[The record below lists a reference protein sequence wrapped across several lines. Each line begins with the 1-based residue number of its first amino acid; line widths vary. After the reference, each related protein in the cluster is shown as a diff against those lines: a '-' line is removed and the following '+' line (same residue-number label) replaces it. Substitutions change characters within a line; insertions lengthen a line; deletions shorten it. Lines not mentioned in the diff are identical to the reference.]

1 MKTLYR
7 GVLCGSVTFF
17 AAGCDLALEPAQIPT
32 SFEIAPNDTM
42 ITVGDRAKL
51 RVVVYDQNGEEMS
64 NPPSW
69 APPKW
74 WTDSDGAVE
83 ISRQGDVT
91 AHKGTLTR
99 VRAFVADTLAEATLR
114 VNPSSVL
121 LSVPVFY
128 FNQLNQNTERDVPII
143 ANRKALF
150 RVFLTGDETSY
161 FRPGV
166 RADFY
171 LNGEMVHTV
180 MMPAGADELP
190 TRVVEENL
198 LNSYGTVVPADVM
211 QPGLELVIEVD
222 PEGVVPRKAGS
233 TTRIP
238 ESGRMPVDMLEL
250 KTHHQVIVPYIFNHR
265 PDNDGALNWTRD
277 LTPDSPHILHMRN
290 LMPVADITV
299 EAHEPVYSNINLQP
313 LNNWGQWLRHVD
325 ALRIAE
331 GQRGNYYG
339 ATELWYRG
347 GILGLGY
354 LGRPAS
360 VGDTNNRTF
369 THEVG
374 HTLSLGHAKCGVGDP
389 DPNYPYEDGRI
400 GGWGYDLSQ
409 GLVHP
414 TVKDI
419 MSYCGGASYWL
430 SDYYFARAANF
441 RRRERLEKP
450 TPPERTLLLW
460 GSASRKEVQLSPA
473 FLIESPPV
481 EPAAGG
487 PYRLE
492 GYGPSGE
499 VRFAFDFTPAPVDH
513 GGAHFLFTLPYDPDV
528 DGTLERIFLS
538 GPGGEDMLTPGST
551 PPMAIIRDG
560 PTGPIRAFLE
570 DWDGRVPPGLGDP
583 LQVQVMLS
591 DGIPGGVR

>member
-1 MKTLYR
+1 MNMRYS
-7 GVLCGSVTFF
+7 G
-17 AAGCDLALEPAQIPT
+17 AGCGAVALFVVGCGLAPEPDQIPT
-32 SFEIAPNDTM
+32 SVEISPNDTM
-42 ITVGDRAKL
+42 LTVGDQLKL
-51 RVVVYDQNGEEMS
+51 RVVVYDQDGEEMPG
-64 NPPSW
+64 PPSW
-69 APPKW
+69 APPTW

-91 AHKGTLTR
+91 AHKGTSTR
-99 VRAFVADTLAEATLR
+99 IRAFVADTSAEGRLR

-128 FNQLNQNTERDVPII
+128 FNQLNQNAAGSVPVL
-143 ANRKALF
+143 ANRDALF
-150 RVFLTGDETSY
+150 RVFVTGDETSY
-161 FRPGV
+161 FRPSV

-171 LNGEMVHTV
+171 LNDEMVHTA
-180 MMPAGADELP
+180 MMVAGAEELH
-190 TRVVEENL
+190 TKIVEGNL
-198 LNSYGTVVPADVM
+198 LNSYNAVIPADVM

-222 PEGVVPRKAGS
+222 PEGVVPQKAGS
-233 TTRIP
+233 QTRIP
-238 ESGRMPVDMLEL
+238 ESGRRPVDVVAL
-250 KTHHQVIVPYIFNHR
+250 KTHHQVIVPYVFDHR
-265 PDNDGALNWTRD
+265 PNDDGALEWTRN
-277 LTPDSPHILHMRN
+277 LNPDSPHILHMRN
-290 LMPVADITV
+290 LMPIADITV

-313 LNNWGQWLRHVD
+313 LANWGQWLRHVD

-339 ATELWYRG
+339 ATELWYGG

-360 VGDTNNRTF
+360 VGDINNRTF

-389 DPNYPYEDGRI
+389 DSGYPYEDGTI
-400 GGWGYDLSQ
+400 GTWGYNFARNV
-409 GLVHP
+409 LVDP
-414 TVKDI
+414 SFYDI
-419 MSYCGGASYWL
+419 MSYCGPSYWL

-441 RRRERLEKP
+441 RRRERLEKHP
-450 TPPERTLLLW
+450 PPERTLLLW
-460 GSASRKEVQLSPA
+460 GSAGKEEVELSPA

-481 EPAAGG
+481 EPGGGG

-499 VRFAFDFTPAPVDH
+499 VRFAFDFTPSPVDH

-528 DGTLERIFLS
+528 DGTLERIVLS
-538 GPGGEDMLTPGST
+538 GPDGEDTLTPGST
-551 PPMAIIRDG
+551 PPMAIMRDG

-570 DWDGRVPPGLGDP
+570 DWDGRVPAGLGDRLP
-583 LQVQVMLS
+583 LQIMLS